1 MSAVTSH
8 IAGFGWRFA
17 LWFAA
22 VFPYCPS
29 LVSFYWASTYCFT
42 PIWASTGIAP
52 ARCLLMSVYMAPAAL
67 TIGPLAGSKED
78 PADAW
83 LAVLA
88 TAFVLALLITT
99 LRLILKRHRDRAP
112 T

>member
-1 MSAVTSH
+1 MSAVLSH
-8 IAGFGWRFA
+8 IAGFGWRFV

-29 LVSFYWASTYCFT
+29 LASFYWASTYCFT
-42 PIWASTGIAP
+42 PVWASTGVAP

-78 PADAW
+78 PAEVW
-83 LAVLA
+83 RPVLA
-88 TAFVLALLITT
+88 TALLLALAITT
-99 LRLILKRHRDRAP
+99 FRLVLRRRGSQGS